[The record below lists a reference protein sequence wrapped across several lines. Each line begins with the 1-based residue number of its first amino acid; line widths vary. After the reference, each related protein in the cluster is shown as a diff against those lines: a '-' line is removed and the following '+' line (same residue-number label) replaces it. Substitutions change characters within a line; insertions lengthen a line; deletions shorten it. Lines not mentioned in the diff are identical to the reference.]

1 MNNIKLDFPILDK
14 KIRDKA
20 ITYLDSAASTQ
31 KPKQVINSISEFLE
45 NSYENVHRGMNSL
58 SIDATDLYEKSRD
71 VAKNFIN
78 SNSTNEIIFT
88 RGATDSINIIANSLA
103 EHLKEG
109 DKIVVTELEHHS
121 NYLPWMNL
129 CKKLGLE
136 LKIIPISKD
145 GILSEDDIINNC
157 DDSTKVLSLT
167 HMSNV
172 TGQILDIK
180 KIKKSINKD
189 TYVAVDGCQSIAH
202 LKIDVKDL
210 DCDFYSFSSHKLYGP
225 SGIGIMYGKED
236 ILNKLNP
243 PTLGGGMINEVSSND
258 FSYAM
263 LPNKFEPGTPSIEA
277 AIGFKTAMEYLNNNN
292 YQDYFLNEK
301 KLRSTLIKALREFK
315 EVDIYGSNEDVNA
328 TSIVS
333 FNIKNQ
339 NFNDIAT
346 FLDQYGIMIRGG
358 HHCCQPFMK
367 KLGIPG
373 SCRVS
378 FGIYNDLNDIDHF
391 IDSLKKTLK
400 LLQ

>member
-210 DCDFYSFSSHKLYGP
+210 DCDFYSFSSHNFMVHLVLELC
-225 SGIGIMYGKED
+225 M
-236 ILNKLNP
+236 
-243 PTLGGGMINEVSSND
+243 V
-258 FSYAM
+258 
-263 LPNKFEPGTPSIEA
+263 
-277 AIGFKTAMEYLNNNN
+277 
-292 YQDYFLNEK
+292 K
-301 KLRSTLIKALREFK
+301 KIF
-315 EVDIYGSNEDVNA
+315 
-328 TSIVS
+328 
-333 FNIKNQ
+333 
-339 NFNDIAT
+339 
-346 FLDQYGIMIRGG
+346 
-358 HHCCQPFMK
+358 
-367 KLGIPG
+367 
-373 SCRVS
+373 
-378 FGIYNDLNDIDHF
+378 
-391 IDSLKKTLK
+391 
-400 LLQ
+400 